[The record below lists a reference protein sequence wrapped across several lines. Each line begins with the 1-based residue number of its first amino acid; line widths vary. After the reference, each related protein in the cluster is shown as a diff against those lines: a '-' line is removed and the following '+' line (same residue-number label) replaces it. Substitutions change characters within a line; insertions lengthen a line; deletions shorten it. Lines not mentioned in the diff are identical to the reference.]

1 MKLKTRVWLIISAS
15 VLGMALV
22 SAFSLIALR
31 DTMLDERKIQIDR
44 LLQLAA
50 GMLDHYHKLETS
62 GALSRDEAQARAKVA
77 LGGLRSGDDYLIL
90 RSMEDVLL
98 VHPDQSRIGKVDKGA
113 KLPDGRHISDEYRA
127 ILAKADSGF
136 AETMA
141 TRPGKKDGP
150 KVAKLNG
157 IRKFEPWGWMVGFG
171 LFVDDIDDAFW
182 ARAVQFVLLSL
193 LIIGVLATLSLTMSR
208 KILQQLGGEPQYA
221 HDIAVA
227 ISQGDLSQTVT
238 ISGSAGG
245 NSMLGAVSRM
255 QASLRDMVGR
265 FNQASSTLAGAS
277 EQLSGRI
284 GQIEQRSSETANTTA
299 ATAAAVE
306 EMTVSIA
313 HVADS
318 TKAAEASSSSSAELA
333 RTGQKQASDAAAE
346 IRHIADGV
354 RAAVELVRG
363 LDSRSKEIDRIAVV
377 IKEIAEQTNLLAL
390 NAAIEA
396 ARAGEQGRG
405 FAVVAD
411 EVRKLAERT
420 GVATQNIFEVTGAV
434 QNDTQSIAG
443 RMGEVTG
450 LVNGGVEQ
458 TERAA
463 EYLQRIS
470 GSAEATLGQTRDVNL
485 ALSEQSQASESI
497 ARNVEHIAE
506 MTAESDL
513 SLREISQAF
522 AELDV
527 LAQELKHTASGFRV

>member
-62 GALSRDEAQARAKVA
+62 GAMSRDEAQARAKAA

-98 VHPDQSRIGKVDKGA
+98 VHPDQNRIGKVDKGA
-113 KLPDGRHISDEYRA
+113 KLPDGRHISDEYQA

-193 LIIGVLATLSLTMSR
+193 AIIGVLATLSLTMSR

-227 ISQGDLSQTVT
+227 ISQGDLSQTVA

-333 RTGQKQASDAAAE
+333 RTGQKLASDAAAE

-354 RAAVELVRG
+354 RAAVELVQG

-513 SLREISQAF
+513 SLREISKAF